1 MTAEIFTKLYHNKIL
16 DDKKLLTLSQQALSG
31 FQHSG
36 APVHKAHSIT
46 EMFSQSVEVEL
57 DRTVQSPELISAQ
70 HTRDEVECRLCASSY
85 QPESLPD
92 LTTACG
98 AELEQ
103 KKNCSQVYKKL
114 QKSFQVEQ
122 RQNINDLWFQC
133 KMEPCEART
142 V

>member
-57 DRTVQSPELISAQ
+57 DRTAQSPELISAQ

-103 KKNCSQVYKKL
+103 KKTAAKFI
-114 QKSFQVEQ
+114 KSCRKVF
-122 RQNINDLWFQC
+122 
-133 KMEPCEART
+133 K
-142 V
+142 